1 MIVIW
6 VNEKSIYLYKLSL
19 DNTNINNVTVIN
31 YQKLFKQFSLC
42 KKKCTTKI
50 SRCKIMLRTV
60 ISKSEH
66 EQTYFLC

>member
-31 YQKLFKQFSLC
+31 YQKLFEQFSL
-42 KKKCTTKI
+42 
-50 SRCKIMLRTV
+50 
-60 ISKSEH
+60 
-66 EQTYFLC
+66 